1 MLNKKR
7 LDVMLFERGLT
18 QSREKARTV
27 IMAGNVY
34 VDNQKADKPGTLFK
48 DDVKIEVRSP
58 RINYVSRGGLKLEK
72 AIKAFKIELNGK
84 VAMDIGA
91 STGGFYR
98 LHATKWSEKSLF
110 CRCGVWSARL
120 EAAQ

>member
-34 VDNQKADKPGTLFK
+34 VDNQKADSL
-48 DDVKIEVRSP
+48 ELCLRMMS
-58 RINYVSRGGLKLEK
+58 KL
-72 AIKAFKIELNGK
+72 
-84 VAMDIGA
+84 
-91 STGGFYR
+91 
-98 LHATKWSEKSLF
+98 
-110 CRCGVWSARL
+110 RL
-120 EAAQ
+120 EARE